1 MSWQNIVLTLMLRW
15 RVKRRSDAPPQV
27 AEARRLAAKM
37 ATKPR
42 LPPGWRIRA
51 ATTPFPGE
59 WIERDIGAAARMTM
73 KPGLRVAAAAAP
85 LSGNGGE
92 RDGGEMPSTART
104 LLYLHGGGYYFCS
117 PETHRVI
124 TLGLAAGAEA
134 RTFVPDYRLAPEHR
148 FPAAV
153 EDAVRAYRGLLAA
166 GTPAGRIVVGGD
178 SAGGG
183 LALALLLSLR
193 DAGDPLPAGAVLFS
207 PWTDLAATGDSIL
220 RNDHSDAMFHGRRIA
235 EGARIYLGD
244 TQPTDPLASPLYADL
259 AKLPP
264 LFIQASDSEV
274 LLDDSTRLA
283 DKARKACVAVEFRVW
298 HNLPHV
304 WQFFARFLPEGRA
317 ALQEAAQF
325 IRRVV
330 P

>member
-1 MSWQNIVLTLMLRW
+1 MSWQNVVLTLMLRW

-27 AEARRLAAKM
+27 AEARRMALKM

-51 ATTPFPGE
+51 ATEPFAGE
-59 WIERDIGAAARMTM
+59 WIERDGGAAAKMTM
-73 KPGLRVAAAAAP
+73 KPGVPPGLRVRTAP
-85 LSGNGGE
+85 PPGNGRE
-92 RDGGEMPSTART
+92 TASTART

-117 PETHRVI
+117 PATHRVI
-124 TLGLAAGAEA
+124 TVGLAAGAEA

-153 EDAVRAYRGLLAA
+153 EDALRAYRGLLAA
-166 GTPAGRIVVGGD
+166 GTPAHRIVLGGD

-193 DAGDPLPAGAVLFS
+193 DAGDPLPAGAALFS

-220 RNDHSDAMFHGRRIA
+220 RNDHSDPMFHGRRIA
-235 EGARIYLGD
+235 EGARLYLGD
-244 TQPTDPLASPLYADL
+244 AQPTDPLASPLYADL
-259 AKLPP
+259 ARLPP

-283 DKARKACVAVEFRVW
+283 DKARKAGVAVEFRAW
-298 HNLPHV
+298 RKLPHV
-304 WQFFARFLPEGRA
+304 WQFFAPFLPEGRA
-317 ALQEAAQF
+317 ALQETAQF

>member
-1 MSWQNIVLTLMLRW
+1 VSWQNVVLTLMLRY
-15 RVKRRSDAPPQV
+15 RVKRRSGGPPDV
-27 AEARRLAAKM
+27 AEARRMAAKM
-37 ATKPR
+37 AMKPR
-42 LPPGWRIRA
+42 LPQGWRIRDVEA
-51 ATTPFPGE
+51 PIRGE
-59 WIERDIGAAARMTM
+59 WIEREGGASA
-73 KPGLRVAAAAAP
+73 
-85 LSGNGGE
+85 E
-92 RDGGEMPSTART
+92 TART

-117 PETHRVI
+117 PATHRVI
-124 TLGLAAGAEA
+124 TVGLAAGAEA

-153 EDAVRAYRGLLAA
+153 EDAKRAYRGLLAE
-166 GTPAGRIVVGGD
+166 GTPARRIVLGGD

-193 DAGDPLPAGAVLFS
+193 EAGDPLPAGAVLFS
-207 PWTDLAATGDSIL
+207 PWTDLAATGDSIT
-220 RNDHSDAMFHGRRIA
+220 RNDRSDPMFHGRHVA

-244 TQPTDPLASPLYADL
+244 ARATEPLASPLYADL
-259 AKLPP
+259 ARLPP
-264 LFIQASDSEV
+264 LFIQASDCEV

-283 DKARKACVAVEFRVW
+283 EKARKAGVAVEFRAW
-298 HNLPHV
+298 HRLPHV

-317 ALQEAAQF
+317 ALLEAAQF